1 MCNYVT
7 DEYLGLVLRKAS
19 VWGVFLNRYQR
30 SIVRKADQMS
40 FFFFTRFIFIFIQQ
54 ALEVAPPLYCFLL
67 FLSASFDTFYY
78 FLFQTFPYSIYLL
91 FNFSFKN
98 IIDFSKYE
106 CLGIWSELSL
116 LEGGNFFGE
125 PSFDE
130 NGCVSCAGS
139 IVLKFNVYLSQNLRL
154 LLSLHQVEEH
164 SYFCFF
170 KKTFTRIFLPF
181 QIFFRAIQH
190 VAHLFKKFQILC

>member
-7 DEYLGLVLRKAS
+7 YEYLGLVLRKAS
-19 VWGVFLNRYQR
+19 VWGVFLNRYKT

-40 FFFFTRFIFIFIQQ
+40 FSFFTRFIFIFIQQ

-130 NGCVSCAGS
+130 NGCVLCW
-139 IVLKFNVYLSQNLRL
+139 VNCFEVQCL
-154 LLSLHQVEEH
+154 LILESAAFAFT
-164 SYFCFF
+164 SSSRG
-170 KKTFTRIFLPF
+170 TFIFPF
-181 QIFFRAIQH
+181 
-190 VAHLFKKFQILC
+190 L